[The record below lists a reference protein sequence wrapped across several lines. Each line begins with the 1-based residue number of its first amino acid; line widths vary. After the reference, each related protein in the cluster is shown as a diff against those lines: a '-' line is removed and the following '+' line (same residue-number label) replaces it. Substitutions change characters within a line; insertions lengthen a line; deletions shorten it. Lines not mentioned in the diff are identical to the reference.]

1 MPRKTK
7 AEKAARSRN
16 KRPKTYESH
25 ILVATHRATGSK
37 RKGKRMK
44 REPIT
49 YRNATLVRSDIDAAL
64 DIDADTLAYMNGA
77 GRVKRLDYRRE
88 G

>member
-1 MPRKTK
+1 
-7 AEKAARSRN
+7 
-16 KRPKTYESH
+16 
-25 ILVATHRATGSK
+25 
-37 RKGKRMK
+37 MK

>member
-16 KRPKTYESH
+16 KRPKRYESH
-25 ILVATHRATGSK
+25 ILVATRRESGGK
-37 RKGKRMK
+37 RKGRHMK

-49 YRNATLVRSDIDAAL
+49 YRNATLVRSDIDSAL
-64 DIDADTLAYMNGA
+64 DVDSEALAYVNGA
-77 GRVKRLDYRRE
+77 GRVKRLDYSR
-88 G
+88 